1 MATAKT
7 SSKKATG
14 SAKPKKKTTPKA
26 TVKKAVPKKTAVKK
40 AAPKTADPKAALIA
54 KKVDKPVTGDKKTK
68 TKLVKVKFLK
78 SPTGAFK
85 LSYGVGQEAQIR
97 ETLSADLIEAGYAE
111 LV

>member
-14 SAKPKKKTTPKA
+14 SAKPKKKATPK
-26 TVKKAVPKKTAVKK
+26 TAAAKK
-40 AAPKTADPKAALIA
+40 AAADKAAA
-54 KKVDKPVTGDKKTK
+54 DKK